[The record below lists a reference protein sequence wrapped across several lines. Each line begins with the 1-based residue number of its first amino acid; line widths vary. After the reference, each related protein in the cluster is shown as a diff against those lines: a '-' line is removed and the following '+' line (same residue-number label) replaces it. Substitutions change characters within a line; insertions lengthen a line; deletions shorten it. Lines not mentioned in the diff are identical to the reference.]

1 MTTIR
6 VLVMDDDNHSP
17 MYVREDGIVYYN
29 EKDFMVKC
37 VAKPHNIQF
46 KLAHFSIINDAVG
59 ELANYNEDEICG
71 MFNTLCGNRWAKSS
85 EPFEDLFNI
94 FWDSA
99 DEWN

>member
-17 MYVREDGIVYYN
+17 VYVREDGIVYYS

-37 VAKPHNIQF
+37 LIKPHNIQF
-46 KLAHFSIINDAVG
+46 KLALLSIINEPVG

-71 MFNTLCGNRWAKSS
+71 MFNTLCGYRWAKPS
-85 EPFEDLFNI
+85 ESIEDLFNM

-99 DEWN
+99 DEWK

>member
-17 MYVREDGIVYYN
+17 VYVREDGIVYYS

-37 VAKPHNIQF
+37 LIKPHNIQF
-46 KLAHFSIINDAVG
+46 RLAFFSIIDEFDG
-59 ELANYNEDEICG
+59 EIVNYSEDEVYG
-71 MFNTLCGNRWAKSS
+71 MFNALCGYRLTKPS
-85 EPFEDLFNI
+85 ESFEDLFNM
-94 FWDSA
+94 FWNSA